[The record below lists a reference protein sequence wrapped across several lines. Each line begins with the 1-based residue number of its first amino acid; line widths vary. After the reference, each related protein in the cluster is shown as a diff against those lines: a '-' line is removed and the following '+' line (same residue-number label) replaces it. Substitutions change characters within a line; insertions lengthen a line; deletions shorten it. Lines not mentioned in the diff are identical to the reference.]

1 MNDNYS
7 KYLLLMALAILA
19 AVCVAAVITARR
31 RKTGVAKDRTVK
43 VRPVDGGSISIFFD
57 RAGNATIIPYVA
69 DLFGEG
75 KATTEVTMLAQPYSA
90 AQLGAAVRSALA
102 SCRDAKP
109 AGSAK
114 LMERLGT
121 PSWKTFSEGKANLSV
136 YYKEGA
142 GIVFNTTVRTP
153 EGGYVF
159 NRKGI
164 EHSLAADAGD
174 EQIGRTA
181 LELSKRCRF

>member
-7 KYLLLMALAILA
+7 KYLLLMALAILG

-31 RKTGVAKDRTVK
+31 RKPGVAKAPAVK
-43 VRPVDGGSISIFFD
+43 VRPVDSGSISVFFD

-75 KATTEVTMLAQPYSA
+75 KATAEVIGLPRPYSA
-90 AQLGAAVRSALA
+90 AQLGAAIRSALA
-102 SCRDAKP
+102 SCRGAKP

-153 EGGYVF
+153 EGGYAF

-164 EHSLAADAGD
+164 EHSLSADDGD
-174 EQIGRTA
+174 EQIGRNA
-181 LELSKRCRF
+181 LELLKQCRF